1 MKWYIH
7 LAREE
12 DIEYENECRY
22 SITLNPKESG
32 WHTDGGYQGYGL
44 PKELAQWICD
54 TLNTHGKDCP
64 YTMYGGWWA
73 KNELD

>member
-32 WHTDGGYQGYGL
+32 WHTDGGY
-44 PKELAQWICD
+44 
-54 TLNTHGKDCP
+54 
-64 YTMYGGWWA
+64 
-73 KNELD
+73 